1 MPLWIVRHSAQDI
14 LSLIGNTPMV
24 RLRRLV
30 GENDATVYAK
40 LESFNPG
47 GSVKDRIALSMIEDA
62 ERRGL
67 LRAGAT
73 IVEPTT
79 GNTGIGLAM
88 VSAVRG
94 YKCIITMPK
103 DMSPERELILRTLG
117 AEVVLT
123 PPEEGMAGAVWQAEE
138 ILKKTPNAFMPQQF
152 ENPANPE
159 AHRRTTAQ
167 EIWRDTRG
175 KVDAFVAGIGTGGT
189 ITGVG
194 EVLKGKNPKVK
205 VVGIEPARSAVLS
218 GGQPAMHAIQGIGAG
233 FVPKVLNR
241 DIIDEI
247 YTVRDE
253 DAINTARRVS
263 QREGISC
270 GISAGAA
277 AFVAID
283 VASRLGKGKTVV
295 VIFPDGGE
303 KYLSLA
309 RQM

>member
-1 MPLWIVRHSAQDI
+1 VRNSAQDI
-14 LSLIGNTPMV
+14 LSLVGNTPMV

-30 GENDATVYAK
+30 EENDATVYAK

-47 GSVKDRIALSMIEDA
+47 GSVKDRIAFSMIEDA

-67 LRAGAT
+67 IREGAT

-123 PPEEGMAGAVWQAEE
+123 PPEDGMAGAVWQAEE
-138 ILKKTPNAFMPQQF
+138 ILKKTPNAFMCQQF
-152 ENPANPE
+152 ENAANPE

-167 EIWRDTRG
+167 EILRDTRG

-194 EVLKGKNPKVK
+194 EVLKAKNPKVRI
-205 VVGIEPARSAVLS
+205 VGIEPARSAVLS
-218 GGQPAMHAIQGIGAG
+218 GGKPSMHAIQGIGAG
-233 FVPKVLNR
+233 FIPKVLNR
-241 DIIDEI
+241 EVIDEI
-247 YTVRDE
+247 YAVSDE
-253 DAINTARRVS
+253 DAISTARRVS

-283 VASRLGKGKTVV
+283 VAKKLGKGKTVV

-303 KYLSLA
+303 KYLSFA
-309 RQM
+309 KRT

>member
-1 MPLWIVRHSAQDI
+1 
-14 LSLIGNTPMV
+14 MV

>member
-1 MPLWIVRHSAQDI
+1 MVRHSAQDI
-14 LSLIGNTPMV
+14 LSLVGNTPMV

-30 GENDATVYAK
+30 GGNDATVYAK

-47 GSVKDRIALSMIEDA
+47 GSVKDRIALSMIEEA
-62 ERRGL
+62 ERSGL
-67 LRAGAT
+67 LRPGAT

-94 YKCIITMPK
+94 YRCIITMPK

-138 ILKKTPNAFMPQQF
+138 ILKATPHAFIPQQF

-194 EVLKGKNPKVK
+194 EVLKAKNPKVK
-205 VVGIEPARSAVLS
+205 IVGIEPARSAVLS

-253 DAINTARRVS
+253 DAIHTARLVS
-263 QREGISC
+263 QKEGISC

-283 VASRLGKGKTVV
+283 VARKLGKGKTVV

-303 KYLSLA
+303 KYLSFMKRA
-309 RQM
+309 